1 MIEKVT
7 SSIENCSS
15 LSKLDMDQIIPIIAS
30 CPYYI
35 GSDTGAAHLSANL
48 GSKCLIL
55 FCDSPPSA
63 YGLWNPNIKI
73 IVPFGERFES
83 CGHDTRGKDKI
94 SFDEVL
100 KKSLDLIN

>member
-1 MIEKVT
+1 M
-7 SSIENCSS
+7 
-15 LSKLDMDQIIPIIAS
+15 
-30 CPYYI
+30 
-35 GSDTGAAHLSANL
+35 
-48 GSKCLIL
+48 L

-73 IVPFGERFES
+73 IVPSGESIAS
-83 CGHDTRGKDKI
+83 CSHNTLGQDRI

>member
-1 MIEKVT
+1 M
-7 SSIENCSS
+7 
-15 LSKLDMDQIIPIIAS
+15 
-30 CPYYI
+30 
-35 GSDTGAAHLSANL
+35 
-48 GSKCLIL
+48 L

-73 IVPFGERFES
+73 IVPSGESVES
-83 CGHDTRGKDKI
+83 CGHNTLGKDKI